1 MARIKLTLP
10 EHKIF
15 TTKIA
20 VRITDINYGN
30 HLGNDALVSIL
41 HEARMQWLTS
51 LNYTEI
57 NIENAALIMAD
68 LAVEYKSE
76 SYYGDVFLI
85 DIFIGEITKVSFEI
99 FYNIYTMRKGESILI
114 AKAKT
119 GMVCYDYDAKKVVNI
134 PEEFALLINGK

>member
-57 NIENAALIMAD
+57 NIENTALIMAD

-119 GMVCYDYDAKKVVNI
+119 GMVCYDYDAKKVINI

>member
-119 GMVCYDYDAKKVVNI
+119 GMVCYDYDAKKVINI

>member
-30 HLGNDALVSIL
+30 HLGNDALVSML

-51 LNYTEI
+51 LNYTEL

-85 DIFIGEITKVSFEI
+85 DIFIGEKTKVSFEI

>member
-30 HLGNDALVSIL
+30 HLGNDALVSML

-51 LNYTEI
+51 LNYTEL

-119 GMVCYDYDAKKVVNI
+119 GMVCYDYDAKKVVYF

>member
-51 LNYTEI
+51 LNYTEL

-99 FYNIYTMRKGESILI
+99 FYNIYTRKL
-114 AKAKT
+114 
-119 GMVCYDYDAKKVVNI
+119 
-134 PEEFALLINGK
+134 

>member
-30 HLGNDALVSIL
+30 HLGNDALVSML

-51 LNYTEI
+51 LNYTEL
-57 NIENAALIMAD
+57 NIKNASLIMAD

>member
-30 HLGNDALVSIL
+30 HLGNDALVCIL

-51 LNYTEI
+51 LNYTEL
-57 NIENAALIMAD
+57 NIKKAALIMAD

-76 SYYGDVFLI
+76 SYYGDVCLI

-99 FYNIYTMRKGESILI
+99 YYNIYTIRKGESILI

-134 PEEFALLINGK
+134 PEEFAFLINGQ

>member
-57 NIENAALIMAD
+57 NIENTALIMAD

-119 GMVCYDYDAKKVVNI
+119 GMVCYDYDAKKVMNI
-134 PEEFALLINGK
+134 HEEFALLINGK